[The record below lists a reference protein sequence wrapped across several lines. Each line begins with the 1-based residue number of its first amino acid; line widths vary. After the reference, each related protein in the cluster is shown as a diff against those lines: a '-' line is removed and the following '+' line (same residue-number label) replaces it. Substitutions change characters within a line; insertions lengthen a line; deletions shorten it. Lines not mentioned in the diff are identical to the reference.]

1 MSKLPENVR
10 IYVCMGTGGIA
21 AGAAEVM
28 TAFESQFDHHG
39 LSVELHENCT
49 SHKVGCRGFCARDV
63 LVDVVVDGAK
73 TTYQFVQKKKVARI
87 VEEHILGGRPVEE
100 WMVDADYGQFHEKQT
115 KVVLSDC
122 GSIDPEEIDAYLA
135 VEGYD
140 AIEKILHEMAPEEV
154 IAEAKNS
161 GLRGRG
167 GGGFPTG
174 LKWDFCSKYVSPQK
188 YVICNADEGDP
199 GAFMDRSVI
208 EGNPHAVIEGMA
220 IAAYAIGATQ
230 GYVYIRAEYPL
241 AVERLARAL
250 DQARKRGYLGKN
262 ILGRGFDFDVQIKQ
276 GAGAFVCGEET
287 ALIASIEGKRGMPRP
302 KPPFPASQGL
312 WGRPTIINNVETL
325 ANLPYIFRKGAEWF
339 ASLGSEKSKG
349 TKVFALVGK
358 INNSGLIE
366 VPMGIS
372 LRTIINEIGG
382 GCRKGKALK
391 AVQTGGPSGGCIPVS
406 LIDTPVDY
414 ESLAQVG
421 AIMGSGGMV
430 VMDEDNCM
438 VDMARYF
445 LEFTQ
450 DESCGKC
457 VPCRVGTKRML
468 EILERIVAGKGE
480 PEDVDLLVDLGE
492 DIKAAS
498 LCGLGQTAPNP
509 VLSMM
514 RYFREEYDAH
524 IVDKRCPAGVCKPLF
539 QYQVV
544 DPFCKLCGICVKKC
558 PVGAIEGGPKTLA
571 KIIDKKCIKCGIC
584 IDVCPFDAITQVDS
598 QEAVEAK

>member
-1 MSKLPENVR
+1 
-10 IYVCMGTGGIA
+10 MGTGGIA
-21 AGAAEVM
+21 AGGAEVM
-28 TAFESQFDHHG
+28 DAFHSEFDRLG
-39 LSVELHENCT
+39 IAAELHENCA
-49 SHKVGCRGFCARDV
+49 SHKVGCRGFCAKDV

-73 TTYQFVQKKKVARI
+73 TTYEFVQKKKVARI
-87 VEEHILGGRPVEE
+87 VEEHVLGGKPVEE
-100 WMVDADYGQFHEKQT
+100 WVAGPDYDQFHSRQT

-135 VEGYD
+135 VDGYR
-140 AIEKILHEMAPEEV
+140 AIQTILADMTPEEV
-154 IAEAKNS
+154 IEEVKNS

-174 LKWDFCSKYVSPQK
+174 LKWDFCSKHVADQK

-220 IAAYAIGATQ
+220 IAAYAIGATL

-241 AVERLARAL
+241 AVQRLARAL
-250 DQARKRGYLGKN
+250 EQARGKGYLGKN
-262 ILGRGFDFDVQIKQ
+262 ILDTGFDFDVRIKQ

-287 ALIASIEGKRGMPRP
+287 ALIASVEGKRGMPRP
-302 KPPFPASQGL
+302 KPPFPASHGL
-312 WGRPTIINNVETL
+312 WGKPTIINNVETL

-382 GCRKGKALK
+382 GCPKGKALK
-391 AVQTGGPSGGCIPVS
+391 AVQTGGPSGGCIPTS
-406 LIDTPVDY
+406 LMDTPVDY

-480 PEDVDLLVDLGE
+480 PEDIDLLIDLGE
-492 DIKAAS
+492 DVKAAS

-514 RYFREEYDAH
+514 RYFREEYNAH

-539 QYQVV
+539 QYEVV

-558 PVGAIEGGPKTLA
+558 PVGAIQGGPKQLA

-584 IDVCPFDAITQVDS
+584 IEACPFDAITQVDS
-598 QEAVEAK
+598 REKVEVES